1 MQLKDCVI
9 GIEFGSTRIKS
20 VLVDGRGNV
29 LANGSHTWEN
39 RFENGI
45 WTYSHQ
51 DIIRGMQSCYAD
63 LKSDIAKEYGVKLN
77 EVGAIGISAM
87 MHGYL
92 VLDKDDNILTPFRTW
107 RNNNAAEAAEKL
119 TEIFDYPIPARWSI
133 AHLYQAI
140 LNGEKHVKDI
150 AFQTTLEGYVHY
162 LLTGEK
168 VIGIDEASGMFPVD
182 STLKDFDK
190 ERAKLFDKLVSVK
203 EGVTFTL
210 KQIFPKVLVA
220 GENAGYLTEA
230 GAKILDPEGD
240 LKRGIAFC
248 PPEGDAAT
256 GMVATN
262 AVKKGTGNVS
272 AGTSIFGMVVL
283 DKPLKKVYPE
293 IDLVVTPVGDPVA
306 MVHCNNC
313 SSDINAWVNIFEDFA
328 KRLGSDISRGE
339 LYKLL
344 FNASLEGDAD
354 CGQVI
359 AYNFVSGENIADV
372 AAGRPMVVRKTESN
386 FTLPNLMRSHIYSSM
401 ATLKIGIDILLKQEN
416 IKISSIVGHGG
427 LFKTEKVAQQ
437 YLANAVDS
445 PVTVM
450 QTAGESG
457 AWGMALLA
465 LYFKDGK
472 GSSLAEY
479 LNGRIF
485 SAMSSGTVQPDKNSD
500 GIEKFM
506 VQYKNGL
513 PIVRKA
519 VEAL

>member
-20 VLVDGRGNV
+20 VLVDGKGKV

-45 WTYSHQ
+45 WTYSQQ
-51 DIIRGMQSCYAD
+51 DIIEGMQLCYAD
-63 LKSDIAKEYGVKLN
+63 LKSDVMLKFGLKLT

-87 MHGYL
+87 MHGYI
-92 VLDKDDNILTPFRTW
+92 VLDKDDNILTSFRTW
-107 RNNNAAEAAEKL
+107 RNNNASEAAEKL

-140 LNGEKHVKDI
+140 LNGEKHVSDI

-182 STLKDFDK
+182 SATKNFDE
-190 ERAKLFDKLVSVK
+190 ERVNLFDKLVSVK

-210 KQIFPKVLVA
+210 SQIFPKVLVA
-220 GENAGYLTEA
+220 GENAGSLTQS
-230 GAKILDPEGD
+230 GAKLLDPTGD
-240 LKRGIAFC
+240 LKSGIPFC

-262 AVKKGTGNVS
+262 AVKVGTGNVS

-283 DKPLKKVYPE
+283 DKALKKVHPE

-313 SSDINAWVNIFEDFA
+313 SSDINAWIGVFADFA
-328 KRLGSDISRGE
+328 KRIGANISHGE

-344 FNASLEGDAD
+344 FEASLEGDAN
-354 CGQVI
+354 CGGVI
-359 AYNFVSGENIADV
+359 VYNFVSGENIAGIEK
-372 AAGRPMVVRKTESN
+372 GRPMVVRKTESN

-401 ATLKIGIDILLKQEN
+401 ATLKIGIDILLKEEK
-416 IKISSIVGHGG
+416 IKINSIVGHGG

-437 YLANAVDS
+437 YFANAVNS

-450 QTAGESG
+450 QTAGEGG

-465 LYFKDGK
+465 LYFKNGN
-472 GSSLAEY
+472 GSSLENY
-479 LNGRIF
+479 LDEKIF
-485 SAMSSGTVQPDKNSD
+485 SAMNSVTVNPDKTAD
-500 GIEKFM
+500 GMEKFM
-506 VQYKNGL
+506 EQYKNGL
-513 PIVRKA
+513 AVVRKA

>member
-20 VLVDGRGNV
+20 VLVDGKGKV
-29 LANGSHTWEN
+29 LANGSHTWGN

-45 WTYSHQ
+45 WTYSQQ
-51 DIIRGMQSCYAD
+51 DIIEGMQLCYAD
-63 LKSDIAKEYGVKLN
+63 LKSDVMQKFGLKLT

-87 MHGYL
+87 MHGYI

-107 RNNNAAEAAEKL
+107 RNNNASEAAEKL

-140 LNGEKHVKDI
+140 LNGEKHVSDI

-182 STLKDFDK
+182 STTKNFDK
-190 ERAKLFDKLVSVK
+190 ERVNLFDKLVSVK

-210 KQIFPKVLVA
+210 SQIFPKVLVA
-220 GENAGYLTEA
+220 GENAGSLTQS
-230 GAKILDPEGD
+230 GAKLLDPNGD
-240 LKRGIAFC
+240 LKSGIPFC

-262 AVKKGTGNVS
+262 AVKVGTGNVS

-283 DKPLKKVYPE
+283 DKALKKVHPE
-293 IDLVVTPVGDPVA
+293 IDLVVTPVGGPVA

-313 SSDINAWVNIFEDFA
+313 SSDINAWIGVFADFA
-328 KRLGSDISRGE
+328 KRIGANISHGE

-344 FNASLEGDAD
+344 FEASLEGDAN
-354 CGQVI
+354 CGEVI
-359 AYNFVSGENIADV
+359 VYNFVSGENIAGIEK
-372 AAGRPMVVRKTESN
+372 GRPMVVRKTESN

-401 ATLKIGIDILLKQEN
+401 ATLKIGIDILLKEEK
-416 IKISSIVGHGG
+416 IKINSIVGHGG

-437 YLANAVDS
+437 YLANAVNS

-450 QTAGESG
+450 QTAGEGG

-465 LYFKDGK
+465 LYFKNGN
-472 GSSLAEY
+472 GSSLENY
-479 LNGRIF
+479 LDEKIF
-485 SAMSSGTVQPDKNSD
+485 SAMNSVTVNPDKTAD
-500 GIEKFM
+500 GMEKFM
-506 VQYKNGL
+506 EQYKNGL
-513 PIVRKA
+513 AVVRKA

>member
-1 MQLKDCVI
+1 MQFKDCVI
-9 GIEFGSTRIKS
+9 AIEFGSTRIKS
-20 VLVDGRGNV
+20 VLVDGKGNV

-45 WTYSHQ
+45 WTYSQQ
-51 DIIRGMQSCYAD
+51 DIIRGMRLCYAD
-63 LKSDIAKEYGVKLN
+63 LKADVMNNFGEKLT

-168 VIGIDEASGMFPVD
+168 VIGIDEASGMFPID
-182 STLKDFDK
+182 GALKDFDK

-220 GENAGYLTEA
+220 GENAGSLTHE
-230 GAKILDPEGD
+230 GAKLLDPDGD
-240 LKRGIAFC
+240 LKSGIPFC

-283 DKPLKKVYPE
+283 DKPLKSVHPE

-313 SSDINAWVNIFEDFA
+313 SSDINAWINVFADFA
-328 KRLGSDISRGE
+328 KRLGADISCGE

-344 FNASLEGDAD
+344 FQASLEGDDD
-354 CGQVI
+354 CGGVL
-359 AYNFVSGENIADV
+359 AYNFVSGENIADI
-372 AAGRPMVVRKTESN
+372 AEGRPMVVRKTESN
-386 FTLPNLMRSHIYSSM
+386 FTLPNLMRSHIYSAM

-416 IKISSIVGHGG
+416 IKINSIVGHGG
-427 LFKTEKVAQQ
+427 LFKTEKVAQR
-437 YLANAVDS
+437 YLANAVCS

-450 QTAGESG
+450 QTAGEGG

-465 LYFKDGK
+465 LYFKDGN
-472 GSSLAEY
+472 GSSLDTY
-479 LNGRIF
+479 LNEKIF
-485 SAMSSGTVQPDKNSD
+485 SAMGSITVNPDKTAE
-500 GIEKFM
+500 GMEKFM
-506 VQYKNGL
+506 TQYKNGL
-513 PIVRKA
+513 TVVRKA